1 MTFLPEKCS
10 IHAQIYVMERQ
21 DLLPAAITSIP
32 PLSRARKGDPD
43 RVCRGWCVI
52 RIVSRRPS

>member
-1 MTFLPEKCS
+1 MTFPPEKCS

-32 PLSRARKGDPD
+32 PLSRARKGYPD
-43 RVCRGWCVI
+43 WICRGWCVI
-52 RIVSRRPS
+52 QTVSRRPL